1 MSINLLFD
9 NFWIPD
15 GGELYIYNEDRSK
28 VSLMN
33 FSNNKGLQFSRRGN
47 ASDIIYGKSIYLEY
61 YKPKGTLTPNLSI
74 KYIVQGYRYIE
85 QLYSEHFNSSGDCQ
99 VNINCPEG
107 NNWQQEKNAIA
118 MIIVNGHRYCTG
130 ALIKSLG
137 NNRKLFLTADHCLGG
152 WANNVKYDAQSN
164 NILDYWTFW
173 WNYESPTCQN
183 TNSISNYIH
192 TSGAKVLANNN
203 LTDFALLE
211 LDEDPADKT
220 CKIYYLGWDRQ
231 NPTVGGVGIHHPAGD
246 VKKISTYNIIPQTV
260 NNNNF
265 HRIYWSQTQNGHSVT
280 EGGSSGSPLLNNNKR
295 IIGQLYGG
303 NHINCVN
310 PSQDNGDYGKFSVS
324 WSSGNSSSRRLKD
337 WLDPNNTNLLYTN
350 GESLNC
356 PSDLVIKD
364 NSTDTGAEPNDVQYF
379 WESPDIW
386 IRNYNDSSNEHQNP
400 IYKSNNLPN
409 FIKVRVKNN
418 GGVAS
423 TGYEKLK
430 IYWAKASTALSYPN
444 PWHGGIY
451 QEGNTNLNA
460 LMGSPLD
467 SIYIP
472 ILQPNEE
479 TILTV
484 PWVVPNPYVY
494 IPETNNQNDR
504 WHFCL
509 LARIEADND
518 PMYTTETTDLA
529 TNVRNNNNIAQKNVT
544 VSQFSNFLY
553 GGAIA
558 VGNHFNISRTFN
570 LVFKSIKTNDKYL
583 SDEAEVHIELS
594 DVVFNAW
601 KNGGFQSEDVRLG
614 RKPKTIVL
622 MSENAKLKNLQFAPN
637 KVGAI
642 AVNIHYLTQ
651 AVSQESYTLLVKQT
665 DENDKIVGGETF
677 NISRSP
683 RDLFYAQADDKE
695 VNKNETVVLSAE
707 DINET
712 AIYNWYDS
720 EGNLVHEGANFET
733 SVDIAKTYKLEII
746 ATIDGYKDYKDVEVS
761 LKSDHIVTVY
771 PNPLATHANISY
783 KINNA
788 TNAYLS
794 ITGVYGS
801 NVANNYILD
810 INQNNITI
818 DMSSY
823 PAGIYTVSLIANGSV
838 VDQMSIIK
846 Q

>member
-1 MSINLLFD
+1 MLNLRGKLQKGENVKVAVYDHGIQMNHLDLVDNIFNNGFD
-9 NFWIPD
+9 ATTSTSPSVIRGEHGTPCAGIIGAKGDNNVGIIGVSPD
-15 GGELYIYNEDRSK
+15 
-28 VSLMN
+28 VSLVSISIELEFSDTPVQLASGFDWALANNIDVISCSWGGYAPTAILSDAIENTIENGRNGKGTIIVFATGNYNNNVLYPANSNPKIIAVGAMSPCGERKNPNSCDNENWGSCYGTTLDIVAPGVFIPTTDLIGEEGYNPNLENN
-33 FSNNKGLQFSRRGN
+33 FSFLNYQEYFSSFNGTSSATPHVVGVAALILSVN
-47 ASDIIYGKSIYLEY
+47 PNLTAEEVSDIIEQTARKVGNYNYSNHSNRPNGTWNNEMGYGLVDAHKAVLKAIE
-61 YKPKGTLTPNLSI
+61 LS
-74 KYIVQGYRYIE
+74 
-85 QLYSEHFNSSGDCQ
+85 
-99 VNINCPEG
+99 
-107 NNWQQEKNAIA
+107 
-118 MIIVNGHRYCTG
+118 
-130 ALIKSLG
+130 
-137 NNRKLFLTADHCLGG
+137 
-152 WANNVKYDAQSN
+152 
-164 NILDYWTFW
+164 
-173 WNYESPTCQN
+173 
-183 TNSISNYIH
+183 
-192 TSGAKVLANNN
+192 
-203 LTDFALLE
+203 
-211 LDEDPADKT
+211 KT
-220 CKIYYLGWDRQ
+220 
-231 NPTVGGVGIHHPAGD
+231 
-246 VKKISTYNIIPQTV
+246 
-260 NNNNF
+260 
-265 HRIYWSQTQNGHSVT
+265 
-280 EGGSSGSPLLNNNKR
+280 
-295 IIGQLYGG
+295 
-303 NHINCVN
+303 
-310 PSQDNGDYGKFSVS
+310 
-324 WSSGNSSSRRLKD
+324 
-337 WLDPNNTNLLYTN
+337 
-350 GESLNC
+350 
-356 PSDLVIKD
+356 DLVIKD

-642 AVNIHYLTQ
+642 AVNIHFLTQ